1 MRQKE
6 GMEDLDI
13 PERNKFIMK
22 KNIFILFV
30 CYLLCV
36 SCSPKISRSSY
47 TLRNDYNNSAEYD
60 FLYAEGLRLKLLGGL
75 DEAINCF
82 EKCLK
87 YKPQSDAVYFQLA
100 EVMIAKGNIE
110 YAKEYLLK
118 AEKLDEKNLWYN
130 LMLSDIYQKLND
142 YDSAI
147 YFVEKSLKISPGN
160 DDILMKAAELYSI
173 TNNYKKAA
181 EIFKQIEQKYG
192 VNEKTGIILIQ
203 SYIKAEDYDSAENTL
218 LKLIELYP
226 EEIFYKGMLADVYY
240 KKGER
245 KKAFELYNNII
256 ENENNDAK
264 TLQLLIEFL
273 AEEKEYSKLFNVIDE
288 IIIRNDIKVED
299 KVDCFRRILEVK
311 QLMEDEFDKLEEK
324 LIKLESEI
332 PENRDINML
341 RVELYEKQGNEGKLE
356 NRLIEII
363 KKDIG
368 NYPAWEKL
376 LLFYAN
382 KNQWDRLFVYAAECS
397 REFNLSYMAKILY
410 ANAAME
416 KGEYTIA
423 LQEINKAKIL
433 AGNITEA
440 LVQAL
445 IIEAEIYY
453 RIKDYEKCFMT
464 FEDILNI
471 DPDNIIALN
480 NYAYFLAE
488 NNKNLDKAL
497 KMAERVIS
505 MEPENATYLDTYAW
519 ILFKMGKIKK
529 SLEIMEKILSN
540 KNNNDAEY
548 FEHYGFM
555 LKAGNKCNEAI
566 EVWKKAIEIDTS
578 KTYLEEEIKNCS
590 GKRK

>member
-1 MRQKE
+1 ME
-6 GMEDLDI
+6 GLDI
-13 PERNKFIMK
+13 LERNELIMK
-22 KNIFILFV
+22 KYLFILFV
-30 CYLLCV
+30 SCVLSV
-36 SCSPKISRSSY
+36 SCSPKLLKSASKIRV
-47 TLRNDYNNSAEYD
+47 NYNNSAEYD
-60 FLYAEGLRLKLLGGL
+60 FLYAEGLRLKLIGGL
-75 DEAINCF
+75 DEAIDF
-82 EKCLK
+82 FKKCLK

-100 EVMIAKGNIE
+100 EIMIAKGNIE
-110 YAKEYLLK
+110 YAKELILK
-118 AEKLDEKNLWYN
+118 AEKINDKNIWYN
-130 LMLSDIYQKLND
+130 LMLCDIYQKLGN

-147 YFVEKSLKISPGN
+147 YFIEKSLKISPGN
-160 DDILMKAAELYSI
+160 NEIQMKAAELYSI
-173 TNNYKKAA
+173 TNNFKKAA
-181 EIFKQIEQKYG
+181 EIFKQIEQRYG
-192 VNEKTGIILIQ
+192 VNEKTGIILVQ
-203 SYIKAEDYDSAENTL
+203 NYIKAEDYDSAKNTL
-218 LKLIELYP
+218 LKLIKLYP
-226 EEIFYKGMLADVYY
+226 EKIFYKSMLADVYY
-240 KKGER
+240 KKGE
-245 KKAFELYNNII
+245 KEKAFELYNNII
-256 ENENNDAK
+256 DIENNDAK
-264 TLQLLIEFL
+264 TLQLLIGFL
-273 AEEKEYSKLFNVIDE
+273 ADEKEYGKLFNVIDE
-288 IIIRNDIKVED
+288 IIIRNDITIDD
-299 KVDCFRRILEVK
+299 KIDCFKKILEKK
-311 QLMEDEFDKLEEK
+311 QLIDDEFDKLEEK
-324 LIKLESEI
+324 LIKLENEI
-332 PENRDINML
+332 PENKDINML
-341 RVELYEKQGNEGKLE
+341 RVELYEKKGIESKLE

-363 KKDIG
+363 NKDYG
-368 NYPAWEKL
+368 NYAAWEKL

-382 KNQWDRLFVYAAECS
+382 KNQWDKLFFYAAECS

-416 KGEYTIA
+416 MGEYTIA
-423 LQEINKAKIL
+423 LQEIGKAKIL

-445 IIEAEIYY
+445 MIEAEIYY
-453 RIKDYEKCFMT
+453 RIKDYEKCFKT
-464 FEDILNI
+464 FEDILNK

-497 KMAERVIS
+497 KMAEKVIS